1 MDRVVY
7 VDEKKEAIQELSFAL
22 QDTYEVIPCIN
33 PRETISIIRKHNPKA
48 VLLEIVIRGYSGFQV
63 LEDLQRLPHP
73 LPAMVISEHTDPLF
87 VVRAL
92 KTGAQDYLS
101 RPYTISMLN
110 YRLKRLITCSSPK
123 ISDTALGWRGR
134 SIFASRIPS
143 LVGESPAISQVRELV
158 RFYADSHYPVLIQ
171 GESGTG
177 KDLVARMLHFSSYR
191 AHGPYEVRNVGAIPL
206 SLLESELFGC
216 EVGAFTDA
224 RQRKGCFEL
233 AHNGTLFLD
242 EIGNASDSLQAALLR
257 VIEDGEVRRL
267 GGSSS
272 VFVNTRLVCATNK
285 DLGELVKRGRFR
297 DDLRYR
303 IAHLVISLPPLRK
316 RKEDIPLLVEYFLR
330 NSAFPDAG
338 ISSKALSFLQDY
350 HWPGNV
356 RQLRAC
362 LERALLLCQG
372 THIEVGHI
380 SFE

>member
-22 QDTYEVIPCIN
+22 QDTYEVIPCVN
-33 PRETISIIRKHNPKA
+33 PRETLALIKKHSPRA
-48 VLLEIVIRGYSGFQV
+48 VLLEIALGEYSGFQV
-63 LEDLQRLPHP
+63 LEDLQTLPRS
-73 LPAMVISEHTDPLF
+73 LPTMVISEHIDPLF

-92 KTGAQDYLS
+92 KTGAQDYLPK
-101 RPYTISMLN
+101 PYTISMLIH
-110 YRLKRLITCSSPK
+110 RLKRLIASS
-123 ISDTALGWRGR
+123 DHRQLERGECAVKR
-134 SIFASRIPS
+134 AVPTHKAPF
-143 LVGESPAISQVRELV
+143 LVGTSPLIQQVRELV
-158 RFYADSHYPVLIQ
+158 RFYADSQYPVLIQ

-191 AHGPYEVRNVGAIPL
+191 AQGPYEVRNVGAIPL

-216 EVGAFTDA
+216 EIGAFTDA

-242 EIGNASDSLQAALLR
+242 EIGNASDNLQAALLR
-257 VIEDGEVRRL
+257 VIEDGEIRRL
-267 GGSSS
+267 GSSS
-272 VFVNTRLVCATNK
+272 SIFVNSRIICATNK
-285 DLGELVKRGRFR
+285 DLGELVKKGKFR

-303 IAHLVISLPPLRK
+303 IANLVISLPPLRK
-316 RKEDIPLLVEYFLR
+316 RKEDIPLLVDHFLR
-330 NSAFPDAG
+330 NSAFPGAS
-338 ISSKALSFLQDY
+338 ISEKALSFLQEY

-372 THIEVGHI
+372 TLIEVGHI

>member
-22 QDTYEVIPCIN
+22 QDTYEVIPCLN
-33 PRETISIIRKHNPKA
+33 PRETVSLIKKYNPKA
-48 VLLEIVIRGYSGFQV
+48 VLLEIALRGYSGFQV
-63 LEDLQRLPHP
+63 LEDLQKLPHP
-73 LPAMVISEHTDPLF
+73 LPAMVISEHIDPLF

-101 RPYTISMLN
+101 RPYTISMLTH
-110 YRLKRLITCSSPK
+110 RLKRLIASSAPK
-123 ISDTALGWRGR
+123 NLEKGEGYVKRPL
-134 SIFASRIPS
+134 SIHKGSFFI
-143 LVGESPAISQVRELV
+143 GTSPFIQQVRELV

-267 GGSSS
+267 GSTTSI
-272 VFVNTRLVCATNK
+272 FVNTRIICATNK
-285 DLGELVKRGRFR
+285 DLGELVKKGKFR

-330 NSAFPDAG
+330 NSAFPDAS